1 MKQPFNG
8 LFSVRTLKNNY
19 LSVVTA
25 AVLLCFSLS
34 ISAQTY
40 DTTRRLQP
48 VNGDGFIWKSGEFL
62 GKMKAPTGL
71 APLSSKDSG
80 AMSFSNG
87 SMYFFNGTTWNKIG
101 TGSGGSTII
110 TGASDST
117 YARFSNPANPAGKGY
132 RIQIIGVTGGTTV
145 AGGTTTTAP
154 TQQIVTGGNIAIN
167 NNTALFIYNNSTTTA
182 SANITLPVNPTDGQT
197 VDLHFINS
205 VTTFSLSTAAGQA
218 ISQSFVPTSISAGE
232 HLAYTYVQ
240 SLLTWL
246 NK

>member
-8 LFSVRTLKNNY
+8 LFSIKTLKDNY
-19 LSVVTA
+19 LSVGIA

-101 TGSGGSTII
+101 TGSGGSTIV
-110 TGASDST
+110 TGAPDST
-117 YARFSNPANPAGKGY
+117 YARFANTTGRSY
-132 RIQIIGVTGGTTV
+132 RIQVIGVTGGTTV

-154 TQQIVTGGNIAIN
+154 TQQIVTGGNVTIN
-167 NNTALFIYNNSTTTA
+167 NSTALFIYNNSSTTA
-182 SANITLPVNPTDGQT
+182 SASITLPLSPSDGQT

-205 VTTFSLSTAAGQA
+205 ITTFSLGTAAGQT

-240 SLLTWL
+240 SLLTWI